1 LVQDRV
7 QYNCCKKKIKSR
19 KTFNIVENILSQ
31 ILSHLTQTIPILQNL
46 NQVTVLVTNY
56 PVPSHSTK
64 RAGPNKNTPIAPS
77 PSKKEKKKSIKYK
90 IEIKAKKQ
98 INQIKY
104 YGTSLQGRNKPYM
117 RGQNVAENSTP
128 YNPKPQM
135 PDS

>member
-77 PSKKEKKKSIKYK
+77 PSKKEKKINK
-90 IEIKAKKQ
+90 IQNRNQSKKT
-98 INQIKY
+98 NQSNQVLRYIPSRPKQTLHAWAEC
-104 YGTSLQGRNKPYM
+104 GREFDALQ
-117 RGQNVAENSTP
+117 
-128 YNPKPQM
+128 PKTTNA
-135 PDS
+135 